1 MVWGWQGRKGSLR
14 EWGQFELGGRLVKL
28 DFAFGGARTQLFL
41 P

>member
-1 MVWGWQGRKGSLR
+1 MLGVGQDRKGSLP
-14 EWGQFELGGRLVKL
+14 EGGQFELGGGLVNL